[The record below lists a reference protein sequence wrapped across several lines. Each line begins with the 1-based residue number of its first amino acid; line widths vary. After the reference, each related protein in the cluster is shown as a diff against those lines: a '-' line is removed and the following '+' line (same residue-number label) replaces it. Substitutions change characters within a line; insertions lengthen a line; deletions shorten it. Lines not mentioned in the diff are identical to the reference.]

1 MSFWN
6 SRRFAGWSLV
16 FAGILGVAWLA
27 RPARVPENVAYVSD
41 EKGGITVIDLKTLD
55 ILKQIDLKGVE
66 PRGISLT
73 SDGRYLVTA
82 NKDTSDASV
91 IDTRSFRTV
100 RRIHIGTN
108 PEFLKLHPSGKW
120 LFTSH
125 EPASAGAP
133 PKQDAEKKG
142 VWSPPSRIVALDV
155 QNWSIARAFS
165 GGTETEGIEFSRDGK
180 ILIVT
185 NEAENTIAVYEVETG
200 KLVRE
205 IDVTPY
211 GLRPRGVKVSRKG
224 NTYAVT
230 LEASNKLLLFDQDFT
245 LIRSIST
252 RAGPYGVAYDREGR
266 RLLVAAAK
274 AQMLQVYD
282 ADALQLMAEVPVG
295 QRCWH
300 FTFTPDDSK
309 ILLACGRSNDV
320 HIIDAKTYRP
330 IRVLKGLQMPWGIV
344 TYPRAY
350 GSLDLP

>member
-1 MSFWN
+1 MSHPT
-6 SRRFAGWSLV
+6 V
-16 FAGILGVAWLA
+16 FALA
-27 RPARVPENVAYVSD
+27 ESKFPA
-41 EKGGITVIDLKTLD
+41 
-55 ILKQIDLKGVE
+55 
-66 PRGISLT
+66 
-73 SDGRYLVTA
+73 
-82 NKDTSDASV
+82 
-91 IDTRSFRTV
+91 
-100 RRIHIGTN
+100 
-108 PEFLKLHPSGKW
+108 
-120 LFTSH
+120 
-125 EPASAGAP
+125 
-133 PKQDAEKKG
+133 
-142 VWSPPSRIVALDV
+142 
-155 QNWSIARAFS
+155 
-165 GGTETEGIEFSRDGK
+165 TETRMQSRWKHPISFSYLIK
-180 ILIVT
+180 I
-185 NEAENTIAVYEVETG
+185 
-200 KLVRE
+200 
-205 IDVTPY
+205 
-211 GLRPRGVKVSRKG
+211 S
-224 NTYAVT
+224 
-230 LEASNKLLLFDQDFT
+230 

>member
-1 MSFWN
+1 MRCIEMSFWN

-125 EPASAGAP
+125 EPASAGNI
-133 PKQDAEKKG
+133 
-142 VWSPPSRIVALDV
+142 RT
-155 QNWSIARAFS
+155 
-165 GGTETEGIEFSRDGK
+165 GTR
-180 ILIVT
+180 
-185 NEAENTIAVYEVETG
+185 
-200 KLVRE
+200 RP
-205 IDVTPY
+205 TP
-211 GLRPRGVKVSRKG
+211 
-224 NTYAVT
+224 
-230 LEASNKLLLFDQDFT
+230 
-245 LIRSIST
+245 
-252 RAGPYGVAYDREGR
+252 
-266 RLLVAAAK
+266 
-274 AQMLQVYD
+274 
-282 ADALQLMAEVPVG
+282 
-295 QRCWH
+295 C
-300 FTFTPDDSK
+300 
-309 ILLACGRSNDV
+309 
-320 HIIDAKTYRP
+320 
-330 IRVLKGLQMPWGIV
+330 
-344 TYPRAY
+344 
-350 GSLDLP
+350 